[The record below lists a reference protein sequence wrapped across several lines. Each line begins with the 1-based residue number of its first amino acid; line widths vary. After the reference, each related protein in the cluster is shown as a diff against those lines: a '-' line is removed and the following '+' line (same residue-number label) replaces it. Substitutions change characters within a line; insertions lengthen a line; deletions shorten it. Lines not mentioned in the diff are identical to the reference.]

1 MMDETSGVRRLASS
15 AMGHI
20 FILQVLLLAKSK
32 KKKKTS
38 YSLPLL
44 KSSEKSLRLAEG
56 NSDCSRLKL
65 PLIIDSPVNN
75 NKKKNSSLSSFVGSR
90 NQSRIFFCCFFFLQR
105 PSGRSLLRL
114 PWLQYETTPRG
125 FFFFLNVNL
134 LHTQA
139 IIHCGSKPGP
149 RCVFSLFS
157 IIESPQKEPVENCIL
172 FSLEGNFVR
181 S

>member
-1 MMDETSGVRRLASS
+1 
-15 AMGHI
+15 MGHV
-20 FILQVLLLAKSK
+20 FICRTCCWLKAKKSK
-32 KKKKTS
+32 TKQN

-56 NSDCSRLKL
+56 NCDCSSLKL

-75 NKKKNSSLSSFVGSR
+75 KKKTTAVFPLLLEVEINPEFFFWGGFFFALPFRREPSQVAMVTIR
-90 NQSRIFFCCFFFLQR
+90 NNTQRIFFFL
-105 PSGRSLLRL
+105 
-114 PWLQYETTPRG
+114 
-125 FFFFLNVNL
+125 LNVNL

-139 IIHCGSKPGP
+139 IIHCGSKPGL

-157 IIESPQKEPVENCIL
+157 IIESPQKEPMENCIP

-181 S
+181 P